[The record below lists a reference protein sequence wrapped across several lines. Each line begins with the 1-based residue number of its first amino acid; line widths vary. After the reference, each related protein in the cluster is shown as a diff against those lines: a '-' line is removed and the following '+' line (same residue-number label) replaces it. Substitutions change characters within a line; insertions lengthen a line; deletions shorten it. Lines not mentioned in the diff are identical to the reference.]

1 MRAITARTF
10 GGPEVLEVT
19 DVPVPEAGPGQVRIR
34 VEAAT
39 VNPVDIATRAGFLG
53 KAGLMLRTADVAI
66 GWDVAGVV
74 DESAA
79 GFTAG
84 DRVIGL
90 RDRLDDPIGAQA
102 DYVVLDAGNVASAPR
117 NVDAVA
123 AATIPLNGSTAS
135 QALDLAGL
143 AAGQTLLVTGAA
155 GAVGGYAVELAAARG
170 IHVVAVAAEAD
181 EALVR
186 GLGARDFVA
195 RQEDLAPAV
204 RRAVPGG
211 VDAALDVA
219 KVGVRALDAVRNGG
233 AFVAFVAGAEPL
245 GLRGIRVA
253 NVWVRGDRATLDELV
268 AYVEKSQLTLRVAD
282 TLPLEKV
289 ADAQERLAAGGLR
302 GRLVL
307 TTIA

>member
-1 MRAITARTF
+1 MRAVTARTF
-10 GGPEVLEVT
+10 GGPEVLEIT
-19 DVPVPEAGPGQVRIR
+19 DVPVPDMGPGQLRIR

-39 VNPVDIATRAGFLG
+39 VNPVDIATRAGFLA
-53 KAGLMLRTADVAI
+53 KAGLMARTTDVAI

-90 RDRLDDPIGAQA
+90 RDRLDVATGAQA
-102 DYVVLDAGNVASAPR
+102 DYIVLDAGNVALAPQ
-117 NVDAVA
+117 NVDAIA
-123 AATIPLNGSTAS
+123 AATIPLNGSTAL
-135 QALDLAGL
+135 QALRLAGL
-143 AAGQTLLVTGAA
+143 SAGQTLLVTGAA
-155 GAVGGYAVELAAARG
+155 GAVGGYAVELAAAQG
-170 IHVVAVAAEAD
+170 IHVVAAASEAD

-186 GLGARDFVA
+186 GLGARDFVG
-195 RQEDLAPAV
+195 RQEDLAAAV
-204 RRAVPGG
+204 RRIVPGG

-233 AFVAFVAGAEPL
+233 AFIAFAAGAEPL

-253 NVWVRGDRATLDELV
+253 NVWVRADRDDLGELV

-282 TLPLEKV
+282 TMPLEKV
-289 ADAQERLAAGGLR
+289 TEAQVRLAAGGLR